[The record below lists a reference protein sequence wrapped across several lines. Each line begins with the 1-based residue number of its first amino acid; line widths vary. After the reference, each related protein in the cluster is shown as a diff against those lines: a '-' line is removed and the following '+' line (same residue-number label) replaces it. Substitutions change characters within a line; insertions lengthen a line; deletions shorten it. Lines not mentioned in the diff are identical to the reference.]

1 MEVQEIMT
9 SDPVCCSA
17 NDSIADAA
25 GLMERNDCGL
35 IPVVDSRKAQNSVV
49 GVITDRDIAIRGVA
63 RGLSADA
70 TVEELMTPKP
80 HCCSPHDDVKEVGK
94 IMSDRQVRRVVVVD
108 DDGHCVGIVAQADLA
123 RAAESSPAI
132 DEIALAR
139 VVERIS
145 EEPSVGSSRSD
156 DRSTRDF

>member
-17 NDSIADAA
+17 DDTIAAA
-25 GLMERNDCGL
+25 ASLMERTDCGL
-35 IPVVDSRKAQNSVV
+35 IPVVDSSKSQNSVV

-70 TVEELMTPKP
+70 TVQELMTLKP
-80 HCCSPHDDVKEVGK
+80 HCCSPHSDVKEVGQ

-132 DEIALAR
+132 GEVELAR

-145 EEPSVGSSRSD
+145 EEPSLSNQR
-156 DRSTRDF
+156 RD